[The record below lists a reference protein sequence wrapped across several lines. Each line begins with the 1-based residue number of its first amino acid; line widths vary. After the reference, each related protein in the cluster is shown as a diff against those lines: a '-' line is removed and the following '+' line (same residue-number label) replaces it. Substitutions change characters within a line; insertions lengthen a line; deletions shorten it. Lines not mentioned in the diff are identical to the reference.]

1 MEASEDLQ
9 FSDDEE
15 TLSVVYKPELAMVS
29 APTILL
35 TLEAGIGNKTL
46 PMLLLHLGFQ
56 SNVHDW
62 STNTVIIDLLYSTL
76 TQIIDFV
83 SHNSDEHRIDDV
95 RGNGI
100 LQQQTCSVG
109 ASDRA
114 NGGYDKWKTL
124 FHSLGVKD

>member
-9 FSDDEE
+9 FSDDEG
-15 TLSVVYKPELAMVS
+15 TPAAVYKPELAMVS

-62 STNTVIIDLLYSTL
+62 STNTVLIRSIL
-76 TQIIDFV
+76 V
-83 SHNSDEHRIDDV
+83 S
-95 RGNGI
+95 
-100 LQQQTCSVG
+100 LM
-109 ASDRA
+109 
-114 NGGYDKWKTL
+114 
-124 FHSLGVKD
+124 